1 MVLTVLIW
9 KELKE
14 NVKAYISF
22 LTIMVIFGMLS
33 VILIYLMPELLP
45 EELKEVFP
53 KPTVIDALRE
63 FFENIIQIGGLLTVL
78 IASDAVTR
86 EIESNTLEI
95 LLVRPIRKEIIPISK
110 FISRTLVIMASIFS
124 AAFIT

>member
-1 MVLTVLIW
+1 MILTALIW

-14 NVKAYISF
+14 NVKAYMSF

-45 EELKEVFP
+45 EELKEVLP
-53 KPTVIDALRE
+53 KPTVIDALKE
-63 FFENIIQIGGLLTVL
+63 FFENIIQIGGLLTAL
-78 IASDAVTR
+78 MASSAIAK

-95 LLVRPIRKEIIPISK
+95 LLVRPIKKEFIIISK
-110 FISRTLVIMASIFS
+110 FIQEH
-124 AAFIT
+124 